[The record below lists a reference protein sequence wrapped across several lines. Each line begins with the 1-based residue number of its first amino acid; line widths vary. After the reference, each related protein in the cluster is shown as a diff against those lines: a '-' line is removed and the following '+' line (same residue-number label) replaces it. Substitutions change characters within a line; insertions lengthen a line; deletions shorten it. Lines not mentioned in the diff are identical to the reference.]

1 VGRALEVEA
10 EALDSSEEDT
20 RRQAARDILK
30 FVGPGSKDI
39 IPTGPTKGADIE
51 IAQTQEESDRMHRE
65 MMARL

>member
-1 VGRALEVEA
+1 VQA

-30 FVGPGSKDI
+30 LVGLGSKDI

-51 IAQTQEESDRMHRE
+51 IAQTQEESDRMYRG
-65 MMARL
+65 MIADL